1 MLKDELKKELVVAMK
16 NHANLQKEQIKGL
29 LTVIQMKEIEMKRD
43 LTEEEQVA
51 IVKNDLKK
59 LNEELA
65 FSIKANREDKVE
77 ASKQKIAFIEKF
89 LPNQWSKEQI
99 MGFFNENATKEMNI
113 GELNKMIRKD
123 HASVVDGKLL
133 NEVIKEFL
141 AK

>member
-16 NHANLQKEQIKGL
+16 NHETLQKEQIKGL

-77 ASKQKIAFIEKF
+77 ASKQKIAFVEKF
-89 LPNQWSKEQI
+89 LPSQWSKEQI

>member
-16 NHANLQKEQIKGL
+16 AKATMQKEQVKGL
-29 LTVIQMKEIEMKRD
+29 LTGIQMKEIEMKRD

-77 ASKQKIAFIEKF
+77 ASNQKIAFIEKF
-89 LPNQWSKEQI
+89 LPKQWSKEQI

>member
-16 NHANLQKEQIKGL
+16 AHETLQKEQIKGL
-29 LTVIQMKEIEMKRD
+29 LTGIQMKEIEMKRD

-77 ASKQKIAFIEKF
+77 ASNQKIAFIEKF
-89 LPNQWSKEQI
+89 LPKQWSKEQI

>member
-1 MLKDELKKELVVAMK
+1 MLKDELKKELVIAMK
-16 NHANLQKEQIKGL
+16 AKATLQKEQVKGL
-29 LTVIQMKEIEMKRD
+29 LTGIQMKEIDLKRD

-59 LNEELA
+59 LKEELD

-77 ASKQKIAFIEKF
+77 ASKQKIEFVEKF
-89 LPNQWSKEQI
+89 LPKQWTKEQV

-113 GELNKMIRKD
+113 GELNKLIRKD
-123 HASVVDGKLL
+123 HASEVDGKLL

>member
-16 NHANLQKEQIKGL
+16 NHATLQKEQIKGL

-59 LNEELA
+59 LNEELS
-65 FSIKANREDKVE
+65 FSIKANREDMVE
-77 ASKQKIAFIEKF
+77 ASKQKIAFVEKF
-89 LPNQWSKEQI
+89 LPSQWSKEQI

>member
-16 NHANLQKEQIKGL
+16 NHATLQKEQIKGL

-77 ASKQKIAFIEKF
+77 ASKQKIAFVEKF
-89 LPNQWSKEQI
+89 LPSQWSKEQI

>member
-16 NHANLQKEQIKGL
+16 NHATLQKEQVKGL

-59 LNEELA
+59 LNEELS

-77 ASKQKIAFIEKF
+77 ASKQKIAFVEKF
-89 LPNQWSKEQI
+89 LPSQWSKEQI

-113 GELNKMIRKD
+113 GELNKLIRKD
-123 HASVVDGKLL
+123 HASVVDGKIL

>member
-16 NHANLQKEQIKGL
+16 NHATLQKEQIKGL

-77 ASKQKIAFIEKF
+77 VSKQKIAFVEKF
-89 LPNQWSKEQI
+89 LPSQWSKEQI

>member
-1 MLKDELKKELVVAMK
+1 MLKDVLKKELVVAMK
-16 NHANLQKEQIKGL
+16 NHETLQKEQIKGL
-29 LTVIQMKEIEMKRD
+29 LTGIQMKEIDLKRE

-59 LNEELA
+59 LNEELS
-65 FSIKANREDKVE
+65 FSIKANREDRIE
-77 ASKQKIAFIEKF
+77 ASKQKITFIENF
-89 LPNQWSKEQI
+89 LPKQWTKEQI
-99 MGFFNENATKEMNI
+99 MGFFNDNATKEMNI

>member
-1 MLKDELKKELVVAMK
+1 
-16 NHANLQKEQIKGL
+16 
-29 LTVIQMKEIEMKRD
+29 MKRD

-77 ASKQKIAFIEKF
+77 ASKQKIAFVEKF
-89 LPNQWSKEQI
+89 LPSQWSKEKI
-99 MGFFNENATKEMNI
+99 MGFFNENVTKEMNI

-133 NEVIKEFL
+133 NEVIK
-141 AK
+141 

>member
-1 MLKDELKKELVVAMK
+1 MLKDELKKELVIAMK
-16 NHANLQKEQIKGL
+16 AKATLQKEQVKGL
-29 LTVIQMKEIEMKRD
+29 LTGIQMKEIDLKRE

-59 LNEELA
+59 LKEELD

-77 ASKQKIAFIEKF
+77 ASKQKIEFVEKF
-89 LPNQWSKEQI
+89 LPKQWTKEQV

-113 GELNKMIRKD
+113 GELNKLIRKD
-123 HASVVDGKLL
+123 HASEVDGKLL